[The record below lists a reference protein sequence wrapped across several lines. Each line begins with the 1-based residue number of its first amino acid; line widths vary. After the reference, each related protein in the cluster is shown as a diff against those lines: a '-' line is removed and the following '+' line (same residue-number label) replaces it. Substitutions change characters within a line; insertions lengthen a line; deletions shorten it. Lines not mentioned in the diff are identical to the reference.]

1 MDENKKTT
9 EVVEEKAPETVAE
22 PVEEKATEAEA
33 PAEEKVAETK
43 AAPAEEKAPE
53 AAPAAEKAPEAAPA
67 AAKAPEKKA
76 KKGSKAKWG
85 ILIGIVVALIAGFVL
100 LVGII
105 LAIILWPKKID
116 MNDYV
121 TVQFTGYD
129 TIGNAQVI
137 VDEIAFMEKYGDKIK
152 FSRKAMENP
161 EFSFYSS
168 WGYSPAEV
176 YLDLVT
182 TELSQRNNLSN
193 GQEVTLTWPCQDDA
207 FGDFFN
213 YGLKCE
219 EETYVVEGL
228 QAVQMFDP
236 FENIE
241 LQFSGI
247 APNGQVQIIQNDF
260 SGVYSDLYYYV
271 DNNYNLS
278 NGDTVKVT
286 LGTSYWTDTT
296 TACIENY
303 GICPSATEKEYTVEG
318 LEYYVTSLDEIDIDA
333 LNAMIAQGQDN
344 FNAYV
349 ANGWG
354 DENRVDSFVW
364 QGSYMLTPKPG
375 RNDQSYV
382 YMVYKVNATW
392 KFTNWWWDEEYYQ
405 PVEFYYVV
413 RFDAPVVNSE
423 GVCVADVVDYYVPYS
438 EYYYEYTPDGED
450 NSSTLYT
457 RGYATLD
464 DFVRECI
471 TTNIEYYNY
480 ETDIQ

>member
-67 AAKAPEKKA
+67 AKAPEKKA

-85 ILIGIVVALIAGFVL
+85 ILIGAVVALIAAFLL

-105 LAIILWPKKID
+105 IAILVWPKKID

-121 TVQFTGYD
+121 SVQFTGYD
-129 TIGNAQVI
+129 TIGTAQVV

-152 FSRKAMENP
+152 FSKKAMENP

-182 TELSQRNNLSN
+182 TDLSQRNNLSN

-228 QAVQMFDP
+228 QPVQMFDP
-236 FENIE
+236 FDNIE
-241 LQFSGI
+241 LQFSGT
-247 APNGQVQIIQNDF
+247 APYGQVQIIQNDY

-278 NGDTVKVT
+278 NGDTIKVT
-286 LGTSYWTDTT
+286 VGTSYWTDTT

-318 LEYYVTSLDEIDIDA
+318 LEYYVSSLDEIDIDA

-349 ANGWG
+349 AN
-354 DENRVDSFVW
+354 N
-364 QGSYMLTPKPG
+364 
-375 RNDQSYV
+375 
-382 YMVYKVNATW
+382 
-392 KFTNWWWDEEYYQ
+392 
-405 PVEFYYVV
+405 
-413 RFDAPVVNSE
+413 
-423 GVCVADVVDYYVPYS
+423 
-438 EYYYEYTPDGED
+438 
-450 NSSTLYT
+450 
-457 RGYATLD
+457 
-464 DFVRECI
+464 
-471 TTNIEYYNY
+471 
-480 ETDIQ
+480 

>member
-1 MDENKKTT
+1 MEENKKTA
-9 EVVEEKAPETVAE
+9 EVVEV
-22 PVEEKATEAEA
+22 VEEKATEA
-33 PAEEKVAETK
+33 
-43 AAPAEEKAPE
+43 APAEEKAAE
-53 AAPAAEKAPEAAPA
+53 AAPAAAPTEEKAPE

-76 KKGSKAKWG
+76 KKGGKAKWG
-85 ILIGIVVALIAGFVL
+85 ILIGIVAALAAGFVL

-105 LAIILWPKKID
+105 IAILVWPKKID

-121 TVQFTGYD
+121 SVQFTGYD
-129 TIGNAQVI
+129 TIGNAQVV

-152 FSRKAMENP
+152 FSKKAMENP

-182 TELSQRNNLSN
+182 TQLSQKNNLSN

-228 QAVQMFDP
+228 QPVQMFDP

-241 LQFSGI
+241 LQFSGT
-247 APNGQVQIIQNDF
+247 APYGQVQVIQNDF
-260 SGVYSDLYYYV
+260 SGVYSSLYYYV

-278 NGDTVKVT
+278 NGDTIKVT
-286 LGTSYWTDTT
+286 LGTSYWTDVT

-318 LEYYVTSLDEIDIDA
+318 LEYYVSTIDEIDIDA
-333 LNAMIAQGQDN
+333 MNAMIAQGQDK
-344 FNAYV
+344 FNSYV
-349 ANGWG
+349 ASVWG

-375 RNDQSYV
+375 RTEQSYI
-382 YMVYKVNATW
+382 YMIYKVNATW
-392 KFTNWWWDEEYYQ
+392 KFTNWWWDEAYYQ

-413 RFDAPVVNSE
+413 RFDAPIVNSE
-423 GVCVADVVDYYVPYS
+423 GVCEADVVDYYVPYS
-438 EYYYEYTPDGED
+438 EFRYEFTPDGD
-450 NSSTLYT
+450 TYSSTLYT
-457 RGYATLD
+457 TGYATMD
-464 DFVRECI
+464 DFIRECI
-471 TTNIEYYNY
+471 TTNVEYYNY

>member
-1 MDENKKTT
+1 MDENMKAT
-9 EVVEEKAPETVAE
+9 EVVEEKATVAD
-22 PVEEKATEAEA
+22 V
-33 PAEEKVAETK
+33 V
-43 AAPAEEKAPE
+43 EEKAPE
-53 AAPAAEKAPEAAPA
+53 

-76 KKGSKAKWG
+76 KKGSKAKWA
-85 ILIGIVVALIAGFVL
+85 ILIGIVAALLIAGFVL

-105 LAIILWPKKID
+105 IAIIVWPKKID

-121 TVQFTGYD
+121 SVQFTGYD
-129 TIGNAQVI
+129 TIGTAQVV

-152 FSRKAMENP
+152 FSRKAKENP
-161 EFSFYSS
+161 EFSFYSA

-241 LQFSGI
+241 LQYSGI
-247 APNGQVQIIQNDF
+247 APYGQVQIIQNDY
-260 SGVYSDLYYYV
+260 SGVYADVHYYV

-278 NGDTVKVT
+278 NGDTIKVT
-286 LGTSYWTDTT
+286 FGTSYWTDAT

-318 LEYYVTSLDEIDIDA
+318 LDYYVSSLEEIDIDA
-333 LNAMIAQGQDN
+333 LNAMIAQGQDK
-344 FNAYV
+344 FNADV
-349 ANGWG
+349 AKYWIDGC
-354 DENRVDSFVW
+354 RVDSFVW

-375 RNDQSYV
+375 RTEQSYV

-392 KFTNWWWDEEYYQ
+392 KFNGFLWDQDYFEPVEYYYA
-405 PVEFYYVV
+405 VCFE
-413 RFDAPVVNSE
+413 APIVNSE
-423 GVCVADVVDYYVPYS
+423 GVCVANTTDYYVPNHDFS
-438 EYYYEYTPDGED
+438 YEYSVEGEPYTD
-450 NSSTLYT
+450 TLYT
-457 RGYATLD
+457 DGYATMD
-464 DFVRECI
+464 DFVKDCI
-471 TTNIEYYNY
+471 TTNIEYYNC